1 MVDVPPEDC
10 IAAIVNMRP
19 GVLVIFFRLWIMVHL
34 KLQLQTCF
42 IICNLHLQ
50 VGNDEEKDWVMGMQ
64 EKQLSRRIAQL
75 NECRL

>member
-19 GVLVIFFRLWIMVHL
+19 GVLVIFYIMVDL
-34 KLQLQTCF
+34 TLQLQSCF
-42 IICNLHLQ
+42 IVNCDLQ

-64 EKQLSRRIAQL
+64 EKKLSSI
-75 NECRL
+75 